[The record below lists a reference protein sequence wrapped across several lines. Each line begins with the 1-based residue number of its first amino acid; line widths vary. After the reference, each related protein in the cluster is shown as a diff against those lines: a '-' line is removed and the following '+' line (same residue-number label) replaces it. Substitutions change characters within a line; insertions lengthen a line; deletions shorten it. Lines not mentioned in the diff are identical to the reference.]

1 MQKSKGATICT
12 IVIILLYGILGN
24 FKLVRDINILYL
36 YIINP
41 FFWIGL
47 SIVLH
52 FLLGKNIENKK
63 LKRPIIEYSIIAS
76 LVFIIVYMLSGLF
89 VTFGKNPYNTTLKGL
104 LHNLWIFGVILV
116 AKEYIRYKL
125 INNVYEKD
133 KSKIAIFISF
143 VYIII
148 DIEITRFIGTN
159 TSIYSIIE
167 YAIQSILPNIAKNI
181 VFSYIAINGTY
192 TASIIYQI
200 ITNLYFW
207 ISPILPN
214 SPWIMTTIIDIT
226 IPVILFLYIRFI
238 KNKLN
243 IFKSRESIMNSDPR
257 NIIPFI
263 IVIILAIWFAIGIF
277 PIKPIAIASG
287 SMEDTLYVGDIAIIK
302 KCNANDVNVGD
313 IIEYQMEG
321 YTVVH
326 RIKEKNQRNGE
337 FFFITQGDNNSSADR
352 EEVREDQLIGKLIFK
367 IRYLGYPAIWLH
379 IIQENEEII
388 EVETGK

>member
-12 IVIILLYGILGN
+12 IVIILLYGVLGN

-143 VYIII
+143 VYISI

-226 IPVILFLYIRFI
+226 IPVILFLYIRFV

-243 IFKSRESIMNSDPR
+243 IFKSRESIINSDPR

-263 IVIILAIWFAIGIF
+263 IVIILAIWFAIVIF

-287 SMEDTLYVGDIAIIK
+287 SMEDKLYLGDIAM
-302 KCNANDVNVGD
+302 
-313 IIEYQMEG
+313 IE
-321 YTVVH
+321 
-326 RIKEKNQRNGE
+326 K
-337 FFFITQGDNNSSADR
+337 
-352 EEVREDQLIGKLIFK
+352 
-367 IRYLGYPAIWLH
+367 
-379 IIQENEEII
+379 
-388 EVETGK
+388 